1 MPTVFLVGIDQL
13 DQIPDF
19 LDLGAIVVVA
29 PDRRTL
35 QAWTTEREAD
45 SPEATP
51 DQGDTGGVVVD
62 LAARRVS
69 YRGLNLAL
77 SDMEFRVLAALVAHP
92 GHALS
97 AAKIRRIAWGDEPL
111 PSIDAYSIRS
121 LIQRLRVRLR
131 AAGAPITIT
140 AVRGF
145 GFRSDVRLP
154 AAPERPAALAAMKG

>member
-35 QAWTTEREAD
+35 QAWTTEREAG
-45 SPEATP
+45 SQETTP
-51 DQGDTGGVVVD
+51 DRGDTGGVVVD

-77 SDMEFRVLAALVAHP
+77 SDMEFRVLAALAAQP

-97 AAKIRRIAWGDEPL
+97 APKIRRIGWGDEPL

-121 LIQRLRVRLR
+121 LIQRLRVKLR
-131 AAGAPITIT
+131 ATGAPIKIT

-145 GFRSDVRLP
+145 GFRLDVRVP
-154 AAPERPAALAAMKG
+154 AAPERSGALAAMKS